1 MMWLFEI
8 SLEGIY
14 TERLHCDAYEEGPKK
29 ATVCTHNPQTRWVKP
44 GGSNNQQA
52 EPASETLETS
62 VLFLRKQ
69 VAFCL
74 SAISFNDALLSLLW
88 LLNYC
93 SRAGLGCQGQR
104 TEERGTERVSTSDQT
119 LSSLTYIRQR
129 QALMKGHCTSL
140 PGTVPPVLY
149 IANLSNG
156 WASKIILTSVCWVMI
171 MWMFYSAHLRIA
183 EFLLFSIL

>member
-1 MMWLFEI
+1 MWLFEI
-8 SLEGIY
+8 SLKGIC
-14 TERLHCDAYEEGPKK
+14 TERLHCDAYEEGAKK
-29 ATVCTHNPQTRWVKP
+29 ATVCTHNSQTRWVKP

-52 EPASETLETS
+52 EPASETLGTS
-62 VLFLRKQ
+62 VLFLREQ

-119 LSSLTYIRQR
+119 LSSLRQR
-129 QALMKGHCTSL
+129 QALIKGQCTRL
-140 PGTVPPVLY
+140 PATVPPVID
-149 IANLSNG
+149 IAKLSNG
-156 WASKIILTSVCWVMI
+156 WASKIIHTSVCWVMI
-171 MWMFYSAHLRIA
+171 VWIFFSAHLRIA